1 MIQHPEQRVGVFV
14 DVQNMYYSAK
24 NIYQAKV
31 NFGKIIET
39 ATAGRKLIR
48 AFAYVIRAEAP
59 EEQTFFD
66 ALSKQGFEV
75 RSKDLQVFYGG
86 QKKGDWDVGIAIDA
100 IRLAAKIDV
109 VVLVSGDGDFIPL
122 VEYLKYQGQ
131 QVEGI
136 AFSKSASSRLMETVD
151 QFTDLCDDEDRYLIR
166 SNFTKR
172 IVNPLLRVTRPRR
185 PHGNGEGSAP
195 RRDDRHQNNG
205 ASSSQ

>member
-1 MIQHPEQRVGVFV
+1 MIQHTEQRVGVFV

-31 NFGKIIET
+31 NFGKILET
-39 ATAGRKLIR
+39 AIAGRKLIR

-59 EEQTFFD
+59 EEQSFFD

-100 IRLAAKIDV
+100 IRLAPKLDS

-122 VEYLKYQGQ
+122 VEYLRYNGQ
-131 QVEGI
+131 QVEVV
-136 AFSKSASSRLMETVD
+136 AFSRSSSSRLMESCD
-151 QFTDLCDDEDRYLIR
+151 EFTDLCADEDKYLIK
-166 SNFTKR
+166 SNFSLR
-172 IVNPLLRVTRPRR
+172 RLVNPMRSK
-185 PHGNGEGSAP
+185 N
-195 RRDDRHQNNG
+195 RHQPIDTAPNG
-205 ASSSQ
+205 QRDNGSRDNQNSLSIK

>member
-1 MIQHPEQRVGVFV
+1 VGVFV

-31 NFGKIIET
+31 NFGKILET
-39 ATAGRKLIR
+39 AIAGRKLIR

-66 ALSKQGFEV
+66 ALSKQGFEI

-100 IRLAAKIDV
+100 IRLAPKLDS

-122 VEYLKYQGQ
+122 VEYLRYNGQ
-131 QVEGI
+131 QVEVV
-136 AFSKSASSRLMETVD
+136 AFSKSSSSRLMESCD
-151 QFTDLCDDEDRYLIR
+151 EFTDLCADEDKYLMKGNFSLRRLVSPMR
-166 SNFTKR
+166 SK
-172 IVNPLLRVTRPRR
+172 P
-185 PHGNGEGSAP
+185 
-195 RRDDRHQNNG
+195 RHQSADFKPNESQSNTNG
-205 ASSSQ
+205 NRDNQK